1 MFPVKEF
8 EKRFREILAQLDE
21 LRDLCDDDQTENI
34 EEMNAEYE
42 DALFVIEC
50 IDINEEEW
58 TEEFSD
64 ALEEFKDLLSGYQ
77 KLAQEVSEIKDA
89 ADRLDMVIKMAEA
102 NLKLG

>member
-34 EEMNAEYE
+34 KEMNAEYE

-50 IDINEEEW
+50 IDINDEEW

>member
-50 IDINEEEW
+50 TGADDEDWEEEF
-58 TEEFSD
+58 TD
-64 ALEEFKDLLSGYQ
+64 ALEEFKDLLREYQ
-77 KLAQEVSEIKDA
+77 QLAEELPEAAEVA
-89 ADRLDMVIKMAEA
+89 NRLEMAIQMAEA